1 MSWVIGVGHK
11 GRLSMGS
18 VIIKG
23 GGGRGGVRGDVMG
36 KGRGRKWWEEV
47 RVCGREKALA

>member
-23 GGGRGGVRGDVMG
+23 GGGAGRS
-36 KGRGRKWWEEV
+36 KG
-47 RVCGREKALA
+47 